1 MKLKSWKRLAALPFS
16 QRDEDE
22 RGMTII
28 EILIVIALIGTLMT
42 IIMTNILDK
51 SDDAKKDLARVAMA
65 QIENG
70 LRLYRLHNNRYPS
83 TEEGLQALVTAP
95 SGAKNW
101 RGPYTEPDKL
111 NDPWDSP
118 FTYESSG
125 SRNFKMM
132 SSGPDQ
138 QMGNED
144 DITYPTDKSAPEEPK

>member
-1 MKLKSWKRLAALPFS
+1 MKLKRWMRLAALPFAE
-16 QRDEDE
+16 RDEDE
-22 RGMTII
+22 KGMTII

-51 SDDAKKDLARVAMA
+51 SDDAKKDLARVAMT
-65 QIENG
+65 QLENG

-95 SGAKNW
+95 GGAKNW
-101 RGPYTEPDKL
+101 RGPYTEADKL
-111 NDPWDSP
+111 NDPWDTP

-125 SRNFKMM
+125 AKVFKIT
-132 SSGPDQ
+132 SAGPDT

-144 DITYPTDKSAPEEPK
+144 DITYPTEKEAAPAE